1 MIDRVDIK
9 LRESL
14 AAGPR
19 VVFPT
24 KAIDFHFFSYQ
35 RIRFASQTRWRRIQ
49 PMRIFSAY
57 KILKSFSLSL
67 SLSLTLSR
75 VEFAGAGNG
84 GERAANSKD
93 VDVNIPIVAKWI
105 AY

>member
-67 SLSLTLSR
+67 SLALSR

-93 VDVNIPIVAKWI
+93 VDVNIPIVAK
-105 AY
+105 